1 MKYMV
6 GFHSH
11 TECSVASTVS
21 PGVLEQLVAVRGEMR
36 ERVTHY
42 IGLIRPSVAQTSFDD
57 PISGW
62 GGLVPGGSWSIIRL
76 FVVHNRH
83 KWFFL

>member
-21 PGVLEQLVAVRGEMR
+21 PGVLEQLVAVRGEGGD
-36 ERVTHY
+36 ERKGYTLHR
-42 IGLIRPSVAQTSFDD
+42 LD
-57 PISGW
+57 PPVRSA
-62 GGLVPGGSWSIIRL
+62 
-76 FVVHNRH
+76 N
-83 KWFFL
+83 FF